1 MWGYLAVTA
10 FIVFACLRLAI
21 FNLNLPPSEDAQKKG
36 YFLGIPTPSGA
47 GLILLPL
54 INSFL
59 GFNWGIDNP
68 EIVAIYTGLVGLL
81 MVSKIPT
88 FSLKGLNLKVNRK
101 FFLRFFV
108 GFAVLVM
115 LMINFLWQFLSVLG
129 ILYILGIPAAYL
141 FYRKGRFKESFKSS
155 AD

>member
-68 EIVAIYTGLVGLL
+68 EIVAIYTRLSRIING
-81 MVSKIPT
+81 KQDT
-88 FSLKGLNLKVNRK
+88 DFFSLKGLNLKVNRK
-101 FFLRFFV
+101 FFLRF
-108 GFAVLVM
+108 L
-115 LMINFLWQFLSVLG
+115 
-129 ILYILGIPAAYL
+129 
-141 FYRKGRFKESFKSS
+141 
-155 AD
+155 